1 VLVTASAGVF
11 TDLLVQ
17 KGNHMQIAA
26 LLALHT
32 PVAAATA
39 GSWCALAVAARTP
52 HQAGQLA
59 PAATHPTPPVSGSTQ
74 VLSDFDTRVLH
85 LVGDNKLGTRRGSGL
100 AAKAAVDQLAVLTTE
115 RPSAMSM
122 PSRQGVHEPAA
133 SSVLTDLLSLRRS
146 S

>member
-1 VLVTASAGVF
+1 
-11 TDLLVQ
+11 
-17 KGNHMQIAA
+17 MRIAA
-26 LLALHT
+26 QLALHSQ
-32 PVAAATA
+32 VAAATS
-39 GSWCALAVAARTP
+39 GSVCAPAVAATTP
-52 HQAGQLA
+52 HTAGQLA
-59 PAATHPTPPVSGSTQ
+59 PAATHPTSPVSGSTQ
-74 VLSDFDTRVLH
+74 VLSDFDARVLH

-100 AAKAAVDQLAVLTTE
+100 AASAAVDQLAVPTTE